1 MRAIRRNSTDVKRKV
16 ERLWNAQLE
25 HVAEQA
31 RRWPADDI
39 LAAVAEAHDTTP
51 AALRSRVRD
60 RAAAHA
66 RHHAAWELRRRRLDM
81 TYQQIAAVLDRT
93 NHATAMN
100 SVTVFGEYVKR
111 GYYAAERQAVAQA
124 LGGDA

>member
-25 HVAEQA
+25 HVAAQA

-39 LAAVAEAHDTTP
+39 LAAVAGAHDTTP

-66 RHHAAWELRRRRLDM
+66 RHHAAWELRHRRLDM
-81 TYQQIAAVLDRT
+81 TYQQIAAALDRV

-111 GYYAAERQAVAQA
+111 GHYAAERRAVAQA
-124 LGGDA
+124 LGGDV

>member
-25 HVAEQA
+25 HVAAQA

-51 AALRSRVRD
+51 AACGRAPVTARRPM
-60 RAAAHA
+60 RGTMRRGRCGAAAS
-66 RHHAAWELRRRRLDM
+66 
-81 TYQQIAAVLDRT
+81 T
-93 NHATAMN
+93 
-100 SVTVFGEYVKR
+100 
-111 GYYAAERQAVAQA
+111 
-124 LGGDA
+124 

>member
-16 ERLWNAQLE
+16 ERLWSAQLE

-51 AALRSRVRD
+51 AALRSRARD

-66 RHHAAWELRRRRLDM
+66 RHHAAWEMRRRRLDM
-81 TYQQIAAVLDRT
+81 TYQQIAAALDRT

-111 GYYAAERQAVAQA
+111 GHYAAERQAVAQA